1 MPILSVP
8 CKQSFLSCMACSVNK
23 VIHVAMQESNLC
35 SRGNLSEHILQQ
47 TNIGLLVGKRVKKA
61 YPQNKNND
69 LVFSLGA
76 FSDMNFFK
84 LWLTGQLKLI

>member
-8 CKQSFLSCMACSVNK
+8 CKQSFLSSMACSVNK

-35 SRGNLSEHILQQ
+35 SQGNLSEHILQQ

-61 YPQNKNND
+61 CPQNKNKTLR
-69 LVFSLGA
+69 LVWGLF
-76 FSDMNFFK
+76 
-84 LWLTGQLKLI
+84 LT